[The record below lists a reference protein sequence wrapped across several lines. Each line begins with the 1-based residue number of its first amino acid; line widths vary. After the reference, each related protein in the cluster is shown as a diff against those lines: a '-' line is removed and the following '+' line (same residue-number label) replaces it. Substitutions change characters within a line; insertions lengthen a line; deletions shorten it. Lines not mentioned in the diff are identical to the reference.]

1 MGEEGNTGQALTLLF
16 PNHIPWT
23 AHQNLGSILF
33 LINFIFGCTGP
44 SVLCMGFLCS
54 EWGLLIAVAS
64 LGTGSRARGFRW
76 LWCTGLV
83 ALQHVGSSW
92 IGDQTCVPFIGR
104 QIRNHWTTKEVLEC
118 APS

>member
-44 SVLCMGFLCS
+44 SLLCMGFLCS

-92 IGDQTCVPFIGR
+92 TRDRTCDSCIGR
-104 QIRNHWTTKEVLEC
+104 WILYH
-118 APS
+118 